1 MTLDKSTSCHISA
14 WALDLLPFPL
24 CFIISL
30 RFGLHIHVHVD
41 AEKWQLKMGRPW
53 IVHHM
58 NDIRYVWDGHSGS
71 GAHIQLI
78 KWWNTQNAYIHLV
91 STWCLSHN
99 EWSQGFPISCHF
111 LIVITEKNNLNK
123 RTKKKQGDWET
134 RLHLAQL
141 AVQVFWEGAF
151 RQFVTHALTLAM
163 LLFCMCRNTT
173 SLVPCQK
180 YPNLQL
186 VVYAWHGHGQVGTCQ
201 DFCVCA
207 LH

>member
-30 RFGLHIHVHVD
+30 LFGLHIHVHVD

-91 STWCLSHN
+91 STWCLSHD

-111 LIVITEKNNLNK
+111 LIVITEKN
-123 RTKKKQGDWET
+123 KKQTDKEKAG
-134 RLHLAQL
+134 RL
-141 AVQVFWEGAF
+141 
-151 RQFVTHALTLAM
+151 
-163 LLFCMCRNTT
+163 RNKTT
-173 SLVPCQK
+173 FSSAGSPSILRRCFQ
-180 YPNLQL
+180 
-186 VVYAWHGHGQVGTCQ
+186 T
-201 DFCVCA
+201 VCDSCLDIGYVA
-207 LH
+207 ILYV